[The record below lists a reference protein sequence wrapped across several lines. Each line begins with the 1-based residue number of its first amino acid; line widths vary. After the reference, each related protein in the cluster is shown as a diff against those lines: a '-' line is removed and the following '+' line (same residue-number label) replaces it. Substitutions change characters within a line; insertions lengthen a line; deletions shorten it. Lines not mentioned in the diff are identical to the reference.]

1 MKDELSKPIGK
12 IKESNSYKKTEEQTD
27 QSVTKEFEHSF
38 NIVYL
43 RCDVIDKGEM
53 LKICLNVNIWMDLLF
68 IRESALTFFVDFN

>member
-12 IKESNSYKKTEEQTD
+12 IKEKNSYKKTEEQTD

-53 LKICLNVNIWMDLLF
+53 LKICLNAILNIWMDLA
-68 IRESALTFFVDFN
+68 EYALTIFVDFN